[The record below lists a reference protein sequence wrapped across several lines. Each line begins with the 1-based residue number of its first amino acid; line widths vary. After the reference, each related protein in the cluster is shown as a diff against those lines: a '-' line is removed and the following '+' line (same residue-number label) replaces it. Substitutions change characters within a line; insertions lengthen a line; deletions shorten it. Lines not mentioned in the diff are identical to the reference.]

1 MQIGASDIFIIYK
14 AKIKEKKMT
23 NGIHSFD
30 NNDANIK
37 KLGKTNAAK
46 NEGTPRYVYQ
56 KDNGGDSVELST
68 KNKTKK
74 QNPIAKWFKTIA
86 LATAVAASSLS
97 TTSCTEEHIV
107 EGKDVIISNDVTIDM
122 SVMNDLLQKILEK
135 LDEMNQNI
143 VVGNETI
150 SAQITD
156 LFEELQNGQIDDQMF
171 FEKIIELLGNINEN
185 VVVGDTTTQELLQA
199 ILEQYQAG
207 QIDYKELLNQILGVL
222 GSIDSSLDD
231 LLSQF
236 GDFVNSYNENN
247 AKYEENF
254 NQMLDWM
261 STIDSSI
268 KNNHIDLS
276 QIEEI
281 VSNIEING
289 GLTEESL
296 DKILQAINDVKN
308 ATEANKP
315 ITVED
320 LENIL
325 KQYVTDDQDYTEILN
340 TIKDLLEQGGA
351 GGGNGSNITI
361 EELEKIIKENKTD
374 LTKVTQLMSDILKAL
389 NNLNM
394 GGSGGDG
401 TINVDL
407 STIEGLLTDLINK
420 YDQGRLD
427 ENELLEEISGKL
439 DNMVTAEDLDA
450 LLGKYYDQLKADSD
464 KYTNNILDAIKDITI
479 SGGTGVDMDALEELI
494 AKYANNNDDVVAA
507 LDQIYN
513 KMDELAQSGGGDGS
527 GITIREL
534 ENLIQQYYKDPTPI
548 LTEIKELLQDL
559 GSGDRI
565 TMEELEQLL
574 QENKTDLTKV
584 TQLMS
589 DILKALQ
596 NNSSNGVDMSGIENT
611 LNSLINDYNNGRAD
625 ISSTL
630 EKILD
635 QLRALG

>member
-46 NEGTPRYVYQ
+46 NEGTPRYVYH

-68 KNKTKK
+68 KNKTKR

-107 EGKDVIISNDVTIDM
+107 EGKDVIITNDVTIDM
-122 SVMNDLLQKILEK
+122 SVMNDLLQKILDK

-150 SAQITD
+150 SEQITN
-156 LFEELQNGQIDDQMF
+156 LFEELQNGQIDNQMF
-171 FEKIIELLGNINEN
+171 FERIIDLLGNINEN

-199 ILEQYQAG
+199 LLEQYQSG
-207 QIDYKELLNQILGVL
+207 EIDYKELLNQILGVL

-231 LLSQF
+231 LLGQF

-296 DKILQAINDVKN
+296 DKILQAITEVKN

-320 LENIL
+320 LENVL
-325 KQYVTDDQDYTEILN
+325 KQYVTDDKDYTEILN
-340 TIKDLLEQGGA
+340 TIKDLLKQGGA
-351 GGGNGSNITI
+351 GNGSNITI
-361 EELEKIIKENKTD
+361 EELERIIKENKTD
-374 LTKVTQLMSDILKAL
+374 LTKVTQLMTSILNAL
-389 NNLNM
+389 NNLNN
-394 GGSGGDG
+394 GGSGGGDG

-427 ENELLEEISGKL
+427 ENELLEEINGKL

-464 KYTNNILDAIKDITI
+464 KYTNDILDAIKDITI
-479 SGGTGVDMDALEELI
+479 SGGTGVDMDALEDLI

-507 LDQIYN
+507 LEQIYD

-527 GITIREL
+527 GITIRDL

-565 TMEELEQLL
+565 TMEELEQLI
-574 QENKTDLTKV
+574 EANKTDLTKV
-584 TQLMS
+584 TQLMTS
-589 DILKALQ
+589 ILNALQ

-635 QLRALG
+635 QLRALS